1 MNDKKILLIHPA
13 GVNWTL
19 GEKDISR
26 SANIMPPIGLCS
38 LAAYLEKKDL
48 TAFIHDCYAD
58 PGSSRK
64 IFDLIKNEKITYAGF
79 TVTTSGFMDAIHI
92 AGEIK
97 KQFPHV
103 KTVFGGVHI
112 SALKEKLLEQFKEID
127 FGVIGEGEETLL
139 ELMNSGDSNPGSIK
153 GLIYREGTEVKNNGR
168 RKNIEDLDS
177 LPFPS
182 YEKLLGYPEKYKLP
196 IFSYPKAPG
205 TVIISSRG
213 CPYQCAY
220 CDRSVFERS
229 FRFHSPGY
237 IVDLMIHLNT
247 KFGIRHVNFYDDLFT
262 FNKKRVIEVCEKI
275 LASGL
280 KMTFNCAAR
289 SEHLDDEIL
298 ANLKRAGCW
307 MISLGIE
314 SGDMELL
321 NRHRSNSRLETINNA
336 IQSIK
341 RHKMRVKGLFMMG
354 LPFETE
360 ASIDKTLDFV
370 LKSDIDD
377 FNLTKFTPF
386 PGSPLYE
393 KIRDYGTFEE
403 DWKLMNC
410 VNFVFI
416 PKGFT
421 KERLEQRFHEF
432 YRKYYERVKVLSKFV
447 KMLFISPDSWL
458 RFFKNLTDFLSVTKT
473 YKK

>member
-1 MNDKKILLIHPA
+1 MNNKKIILIHPA
-13 GVNWTL
+13 GMNWTL

-26 SANIMPPIGLCS
+26 SANIIPPIGLCS
-38 LAAYLEKKDL
+38 LAAYLEKYQV
-48 TAFIHDCYAD
+48 TAFIHDCNAN
-58 PGSSRK
+58 PGSNKK
-64 IFDLIKNEKITYAGF
+64 IFDLIKKEQILYASF

-97 KQFPHV
+97 KQFPLV
-103 KTVFGGVHI
+103 KTVFEGGHI
-112 SALKEKLLEQFKEID
+112 SALKEKLLEQFREID
-127 FGVIGEGEETLL
+127 FGVTGEGEETLL
-139 ELMNSGDSNPGSIK
+139 EIIHSGDSAPADIK
-153 GLIYREGTEVKNNGR
+153 GLLYREGSEVRFTGR
-168 RKNIEDLDS
+168 RKNIENLDS
-177 LPFPS
+177 LPFPA
-182 YEKLLGYPEKYKLP
+182 YEKLEGFPEKYKLP
-196 IFSYPKAPG
+196 IFSYPRAPG

-229 FRFHSPGY
+229 FRFHSPDY
-237 IVDLMIHLNT
+237 IVDLMKLLNA

-262 FNKKRVIEVCEKI
+262 FNKKRIIEVCEKI
-275 LASGL
+275 LASNL

-289 SEHLDDEIL
+289 SEHLDEEIL
-298 ANLKRAGCW
+298 SNLKRAGCW
-307 MISLGIE
+307 MISLGIA

-321 NRHRSNSRLETINNA
+321 NRHRSNSKLETINAA

-341 RHKMRVKGLFMMG
+341 KHKMRVKGLFMMG

-370 LKSDIDD
+370 LKSDLDD

-386 PGSPLYE
+386 LGSPLYE
-393 KIRDYGTFEE
+393 KIREYGTFDEN
-403 DWKLMNC
+403 WKLMNC

-416 PKGFT
+416 ANGFT

-432 YRKYYERVKVLSKFV
+432 YRKYYERVKVLFRFV
-447 KMLFISPDSWL
+447 KMQFISPDSWI
-458 RFFKNLTDFLSVTKT
+458 RFLKNLTDFLSVTKT